1 MDSYNLDNSLYQMYP
16 KTEEFN
22 MLNGIA
28 PSLTNTTVGQ
38 ALELPAMVPMT
49 PNTLT
54 PPSDL
59 TDDMDTTQEP
69 LSPTTMGSTPST
81 PKYSNYPNVGTGIIA
96 SKASNAWTKVS
107 NVIHGAVKNIESS
120 IQTKQTPTSTVTPQ
134 FVQFVAWMI
143 FIILVVVVVLLLL
156 VGGKMLY
163 KAVEKHRH

>member
-1 MDSYNLDNSLYQMYP
+1 MDSYNLDNSLYQMSP
-16 KTEEFN
+16 KIEEFN
-22 MLNGIA
+22 MLTGIA

-38 ALELPAMVPMT
+38 ALELPALVPMT

-59 TDDMDTTQEP
+59 TSDMDTTQEP
-69 LSPTTMGSTPST
+69 LSPTTMGSTTST

-96 SKASNAWTKVS
+96 TKASNAWTKVS
-107 NVIHGAVKNIESS
+107 NVIHGAVKNIEST
-120 IQTKQTPTSTVTPQ
+120 IQTPTSTVTPQ

-143 FIILVVVVVLLLL
+143 FIILVVVVALLLL